1 MDSVEPDAP
10 GGNFIAR
17 VANVAGTV
25 QNKEVPFIEAG
36 LVLGNTNE
44 GFASDVIGAVS
55 GGANGL
61 LNFWSFNTKGW
72 VQSEVTMSLNNEL
85 IPTSY
90 LDQGQGAFY
99 KVNTFGGRDINSLGI
114 KQRYSMYADPWNLED
129 GSDATIRGRRAGAHR
144 EGSGEESQH
153 GLHKQVE
160 RMVFLGVISKLEQE
174 LGIIAQLRQF
184 LANIAP
190 AFLGT
195 FVVSHNYTANPSGS
209 EDAWARD
216 CIGTNTGIKSY
227 PEEAHGGLNNL
238 DKFSQLDWPRPKCFD
253 TAPFRDVPYNSPPQY
268 MQIFQAR
275 GDFFMGCKNAQAE
288 DPSSPTSTDSTK
300 GDKNTNVVNCE

>member
-1 MDSVEPDAP
+1 
-10 GGNFIAR
+10 
-17 VANVAGTV
+17 
-25 QNKEVPFIEAG
+25 
-36 LVLGNTNE
+36 VL
-44 GFASDVIGAVS
+44 
-55 GGANGL
+55 
-61 LNFWSFNTKGW
+61 
-72 VQSEVTMSLNNEL
+72 
-85 IPTSY
+85 
-90 LDQGQGAFY
+90 
-99 KVNTFGGRDINSLGI
+99 
-114 KQRYSMYADPWNLED
+114 
-129 GSDATIRGRRAGAHR
+129 
-144 EGSGEESQH
+144 
-153 GLHKQVE
+153 
-160 RMVFLGVISKLEQE
+160 SKLEQE

-195 FVVSHNYTANPSGS
+195 FVVSHNYTTNPSGS

-216 CIGTNTGIKSY
+216 CIGANTGIKSY

-288 DPSSPTSTDSTK
+288 DPSAPTSGQSTQ